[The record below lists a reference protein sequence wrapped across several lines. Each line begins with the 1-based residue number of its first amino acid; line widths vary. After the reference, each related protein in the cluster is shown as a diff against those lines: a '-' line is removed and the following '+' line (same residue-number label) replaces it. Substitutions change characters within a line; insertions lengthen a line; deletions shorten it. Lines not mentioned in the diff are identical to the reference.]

1 MADLDSMER
10 QARMTSERRILM
22 SSTAYRYW
30 EQVWR
35 DPTGRQAWESPS
47 PWVESMA
54 RAWHHLGIRTV
65 LDLGCGVGRHCVSL
79 ARSGLYLTGLD
90 RSEAAIER
98 SRRACA
104 EAGVA
109 VTLVSGDLAEL
120 PFAAGAF
127 DAVLA
132 YNVVYHGDEQRL
144 GACLKEIARV
154 LSPRGRYAATM
165 LSKRNAEYGKGVE
178 IAPNT
183 FVQDGVED
191 DKIHP
196 HLYCDA
202 ADLVRLHDHFDM
214 LSCVDAEQEAP
225 RSFHWYCEFEV
236 RG

>member
-1 MADLDSMER
+1 
-10 QARMTSERRILM
+10 M
-22 SSTAYRYW
+22 SSTAYQYW

-35 DPTGRQAWESPS
+35 DPTGRQGWESPS
-47 PWVESMA
+47 PWVELLA
-54 RAWHHLGIRTV
+54 RAWHDVGIHTV
-65 LDLGCGVGRHCVSL
+65 LDLGCGVGRHCISL
-79 ARSGLYLTGLD
+79 ARRGFSMTGLD
-90 RSEAAIER
+90 RSVGAIEG

-109 VTLVSGDLAEL
+109 VALVPGDLAEL
-120 PFAAGAF
+120 PFTDGAF

-132 YNVVYHGDEQRL
+132 YNVVYHGNEQRV
-144 GACLKEIARV
+144 GACLAEVARV

-165 LSKRNAEYGKGVE
+165 LSKRNDEYGKGVE

-183 FVQDGVED
+183 FVQDGAED

-202 ADLVRLHDHFDM
+202 ADLVRLHDRFDL
-214 LSCVDAEQEAP
+214 LSCMDAKQGVP
-225 RSFHWYCEFEV
+225 QSFHWFCEFKV